1 MSEVRFLSFEEAAAT
16 HLRGKSVAVVGSAP
30 SCTRNDPGLV
40 DSHDVVVR
48 VNNFKL
54 GTGQGKRVDV
64 HYSFY
69 GSSIKSSIDVLKA
82 AGAKLCMCKCP
93 DGKPI
98 ESEWHVRMNKPNGVD
113 YTYIYRNRRNWWFC
127 DTFIP
132 TTEHFLQ
139 TFNLLGK
146 HQPTTGFA
154 AIQDVLAAGA
164 RAVYLTGF
172 DFFSSGM
179 HNVNEPWNE
188 KNLDDPIRHRPDL
201 EAEWIFANAHRF
213 TFDAALMDLHAKYK
227 RRARQQATSAQR
239 ETA

>member
-1 MSEVRFLSFEEAAAT
+1 MSDVRFLTFEETAAKY
-16 HLRGKSVAVVGSAP
+16 LRGKTVAVVGSAP
-30 SCTRNDPGLV
+30 SCLRNAPGFV

-54 GTGQGKRVDV
+54 GREQGKRVDV
-64 HYSFY
+64 HYAFY
-69 GSSIKSSIDVLKA
+69 GSSIKTSADVLKA
-82 AGAKLCMCKCP
+82 AGTKLCMCKCP

-98 ESEWHVRMNKPNGVD
+98 ESEWHVKMGKPNGVD

-132 TTEHFLQ
+132 TAEHFLVG
-139 TFNLLGK
+139 FNLLGR

-154 AIQDVLAAGA
+154 AILDVINAGA
-164 RAVYLTGF
+164 KHVYLTGF
-172 DFFSSGM
+172 DFFASGM

-201 EAEWIFANAHRF
+201 EAEWIFSNADRF
-213 TFDAALMDLHAKYK
+213 TFDEVLTELHAKYK
-227 RRARQQATSAQR
+227 RRARQQATAAAR
-239 ETA
+239 EGA